1 MLLQA
6 RTVRASPPC
15 AKMVNTPK
23 GVRTQGSVDR
33 RVDASCHGVLLL
45 TTFCM
50 QRLQEINEFT
60 MYLRWPRNLPHE
72 ARCNP
77 GRVKRHWCSLTHS
90 SAHCGEGG
98 VNTKTS
104 FRTSKEEKFYPARV
118 TPYNETKE
126 HVHATNTPAIALVSK
141 YFLVASKATIICD
154 RGYMCAVVAPIKR
167 KQNNNPNKSHMSC
180 GS

>member
-1 MLLQA
+1 MLSQA

-15 AKMVNTPK
+15 AKIVNTPK

-77 GRVKRHWCSLTHS
+77 GRAKRHWCSLTHS
-90 SAHCGEGG
+90 SSHCGEGG

-104 FRTSKEEKFYPARV
+104 FRTSEEVRRRYFTRPGLHRTTRLRSMCTRPTHLQSHSFQSTFWWRQKPRSS
-118 TPYNETKE
+118 
-126 HVHATNTPAIALVSK
+126 ATVGTCVL
-141 YFLVASKATIICD
+141 L
-154 RGYMCAVVAPIKR
+154 
-167 KQNNNPNKSHMSC
+167 
-180 GS
+180 